1 MRRRGVYI
9 SIAIAAAV
17 IAFLAVQVS
26 RKQWQKDEDPNAAGK
41 ALPVT
46 IASVVPHEFADE
58 ISAVGT
64 LKARDT
70 SPLSPKVAG
79 TVSQV
84 MVDIGDRVKAGDVVI
99 KLDKTNFDLGV
110 KQARAALAA
119 AQAAVPQA
127 EAHFE
132 QAEKEYRRAIELLKE
147 KVIPQSRFDASEA
160 AFKSAKEAVFYARA
174 QRDQAKAALET
185 ALEHLKDTEIRSPI
199 SGAVVERTVE
209 IGQAVEPGVQL
220 LRIIDQSYL
229 KADIDLPEGD
239 IGRLAPDDTAMIMVD
254 AYPKEVFPGKVVS
267 INPMVDRQT
276 RTFRVRIQVPNQQ
289 GKLMDGMFA
298 RVRLSVGRH
307 CALAVPR
314 DALSRLPGSGT
325 YYVFV
330 VEGNKAH
337 KRTVEIRAMDDQF
350 AEVMG
355 GLVENDKVVTS
366 GAGRLQSGMEV
377 SVQDIL
383 NKNGTD
389 NSGGQLFKKNGGEH
403 VGR

>member
-1 MRRRGVYI
+1 MKRRKSYVL
-9 SIAIAAAV
+9 IAVVAIV
-17 IAFLAVQVS
+17 LALLVVQVS
-26 RKQWQKDEDPNAAGK
+26 RKQWQKDEDLNVTAK

-46 IASVVPHEFADE
+46 IAAVVQHEFTDDVE
-58 ISAVGT
+58 AVGT
-64 LKARDT
+64 LKARET
-70 SPLSPKVAG
+70 SLLSPKVAG
-79 TVSQV
+79 PVNQV
-84 MVDIGDRVKAGDVVI
+84 LVDIGDPVIAGEVVI
-99 KLDKTNFDLGV
+99 RLDRTNYGLGV
-110 KQARAALAA
+110 KQAQAALAA
-119 AQAAVPQA
+119 AEAAVSQA
-127 EAHFE
+127 DAQFE
-132 QAEKEYRRAIELLKE
+132 QAEKEFHRAAELLEE
-147 KVIPQSRFDASEA
+147 KVIPQSRFEAAEA
-160 AFKSAKEAVFYARA
+160 AFKSAREAVSHAKA
-174 QRDQAKAALET
+174 QRDRARAALET

-325 YYVFV
+325 YYVFF
-330 VEGNKAH
+330 VEGNKAV
-337 KRTVEIRAMDDQF
+337 KRTVEIGAVNDQW
-350 AEVMG
+350 AEVMK
-355 GLVENDKVVTS
+355 GLVEGDKVVTS
-366 GAGRLQSGMEV
+366 GSGRLRSGMDV
-377 SVQDIL
+377 TVQDVS
-383 NKNGTD
+383 NKNETD
-389 NSGGQLFKKNGGEH
+389 RSGETTLQGD
-403 VGR
+403 RR

>member
-26 RKQWQKDEDPNAAGK
+26 RKQWQKDEDLNVTAK
-41 ALPVT
+41 ASPVT
-46 IASVVPHEFADE
+46 VASVVQKEFADV

-64 LKARDT
+64 LKARET
-70 SPLSPKVAG
+70 SPLSSKVAG
-79 TVSQV
+79 TVSRV
-84 MVDIGDRVKAGDVVI
+84 LVDIGKRVEAGEVVI
-99 KLDKTNFDLGV
+99 RLDRTNYDLDV
-110 KQARAALAA
+110 KQAQAALAA
-119 AQAAVPQA
+119 AEAAVSQA
-127 EAHFE
+127 DAQFE
-132 QAEKEYRRAIELLKE
+132 QAEKEFHRATELLKE
-147 KVIPQSRFDASEA
+147 KVIPQSRFDVAEM
-160 AFKSAKEAVFYARA
+160 AFKSAREAVSYAKA
-174 QRDQAKAALET
+174 QRDRAKAALET

-199 SGAVVERTVE
+199 SGVVVERTVE

-220 LRIIDQSYL
+220 LRILDQSYV

-254 AYPKEVFPGKVVS
+254 AYSEEEFQGKVVS

-298 RVRLSVGRH
+298 RVRLFVGKRR
-307 CALAVPR
+307 ALAVPR

-330 VEGNKAH
+330 VEGNKAV
-337 KRTVEIRAMDDQF
+337 KRTVEIGAVNDLW
-350 AEVMG
+350 AEVMK
-355 GLVENDKVVTS
+355 GLVEGDKVVTS
-366 GAGRLQSGMEV
+366 GTGRLQSGMDV
-377 SVQDIL
+377 TVQDVS
-383 NKNGTD
+383 NKSETD
-389 NSGGQLFKKNGGEH
+389 RSGETTLQEE
-403 VGR
+403 RR

>member
-1 MRRRGVYI
+1 MKRRKSYVL
-9 SIAIAAAV
+9 IAVVAIV
-17 IAFLAVQVS
+17 LALLVVQVS
-26 RKQWQKDEDPNAAGK
+26 RKQWQKDEDLNVTAK

-46 IASVVPHEFADE
+46 IAAVVQHEFTDDVE
-58 ISAVGT
+58 AVGT
-64 LKARDT
+64 LKARET
-70 SPLSPKVAG
+70 SLLSPKVAG
-79 TVSQV
+79 PVNQV
-84 MVDIGDRVKAGDVVI
+84 LVDIGDPVIAGEVVI
-99 KLDKTNFDLGV
+99 RLDRTNYGLGV
-110 KQARAALAA
+110 KQAQAALAA
-119 AQAAVPQA
+119 AEAAVSQA
-127 EAHFE
+127 DAQFE
-132 QAEKEYRRAIELLKE
+132 QAEKEFHRAAELLEE
-147 KVIPQSRFDASEA
+147 KVIPQSRFEAAEA
-160 AFKSAKEAVFYARA
+160 AFKSAREAVSHAKA
-174 QRDQAKAALET
+174 QRDRARAALET

-325 YYVFV
+325 YYVFF
-330 VEGNKAH
+330 VEGNKAV
-337 KRTVEIRAMDDQF
+337 KRTVEIGAVNDQW
-350 AEVMG
+350 AEVMK
-355 GLVENDKVVTS
+355 GLVEDDKVVTS
-366 GAGRLQSGMEV
+366 GSGRLRSGMDV
-377 SVQDIL
+377 TVQDVS
-383 NKNGTD
+383 NKNETD
-389 NSGGQLFKKNGGEH
+389 RSGETTLQGD
-403 VGR
+403 RR

>member
-1 MRRRGVYI
+1 MKRRKSYVL
-9 SIAIAAAV
+9 IAVVAIV
-17 IAFLAVQVS
+17 LALLVVQVS
-26 RKQWQKDEDPNAAGK
+26 RKQWQKDEDLNVTAK

-46 IASVVPHEFADE
+46 IAAVVQHEFTDDVE
-58 ISAVGT
+58 AVGT
-64 LKARDT
+64 LKARET
-70 SPLSPKVAG
+70 SLLSPKVAG
-79 TVSQV
+79 PVNQV
-84 MVDIGDRVKAGDVVI
+84 LVDIGDPVIAGEVVI
-99 KLDKTNFDLGV
+99 RLDRTNYGLGV
-110 KQARAALAA
+110 KQAQAALAA
-119 AQAAVPQA
+119 AEAAVSQA
-127 EAHFE
+127 DAQFE
-132 QAEKEYRRAIELLKE
+132 QAEKEFHRAAELLEE
-147 KVIPQSRFDASEA
+147 KVIPQSRFEAAEA
-160 AFKSAKEAVFYARA
+160 AFKSAREAVSHAKA
-174 QRDQAKAALET
+174 QRDRARAALET

-325 YYVFV
+325 YYVFF
-330 VEGNKAH
+330 VEGNKAV
-337 KRTVEIRAMDDQF
+337 KRTVEIGAVNDQW
-350 AEVMG
+350 AEVMK
-355 GLVENDKVVTS
+355 GLVEDDKVVTS
-366 GAGRLQSGMEV
+366 GTGRLRSGMDV
-377 SVQDIL
+377 TVQDVS
-383 NKNGTD
+383 NKNETD
-389 NSGGQLFKKNGGEH
+389 RSGETTLQED
-403 VGR
+403 RR

>member
-1 MRRRGVYI
+1 V
-9 SIAIAAAV
+9 
-17 IAFLAVQVS
+17 L
-26 RKQWQKDEDPNAAGK
+26 
-41 ALPVT
+41 
-46 IASVVPHEFADE
+46 
-58 ISAVGT
+58 
-64 LKARDT
+64 
-70 SPLSPKVAG
+70 
-79 TVSQV
+79 
-84 MVDIGDRVKAGDVVI
+84 VDIGDPVIAGEVVI
-99 KLDKTNFDLGV
+99 RLDRTNYGLGV
-110 KQARAALAA
+110 KQAQAALAA
-119 AQAAVPQA
+119 AEAAVSQA
-127 EAHFE
+127 DAQFE
-132 QAEKEYRRAIELLKE
+132 QAEKEFHRAAELLEE
-147 KVIPQSRFDASEA
+147 KVIPQSRFEAAEA
-160 AFKSAKEAVFYARA
+160 AFKSAREAVSHAKA
-174 QRDQAKAALET
+174 QRDRARAALET

-325 YYVFV
+325 YYVFF
-330 VEGNKAH
+330 VEGNKAV
-337 KRTVEIRAMDDQF
+337 KRTVEIGAVNDQW
-350 AEVMG
+350 AEVMK
-355 GLVENDKVVTS
+355 GLVEDDKVVTS
-366 GAGRLQSGMEV
+366 GTGRLRSGMDV
-377 SVQDIL
+377 TVQDVS
-383 NKNGTD
+383 NKNETD
-389 NSGGQLFKKNGGEH
+389 RSGETTLQED
-403 VGR
+403 RR

>member
-1 MRRRGVYI
+1 L
-9 SIAIAAAV
+9 IAVVAIV
-17 IAFLAVQVS
+17 LALLVVQVS
-26 RKQWQKDEDPNAAGK
+26 RKQWQKDEDLNVTAK

-46 IASVVPHEFADE
+46 IAAVVQHEFTDDVE
-58 ISAVGT
+58 AVGT
-64 LKARDT
+64 LKARET
-70 SPLSPKVAG
+70 SLLSPKVAG
-79 TVSQV
+79 PVNQV
-84 MVDIGDRVKAGDVVI
+84 LVDIGDPVIAGEVVI
-99 KLDKTNFDLGV
+99 RLDRTNYGLGV
-110 KQARAALAA
+110 KQAQAALAA
-119 AQAAVPQA
+119 AEAAVSQA
-127 EAHFE
+127 DAQFE
-132 QAEKEYRRAIELLKE
+132 QAEKEFHRAAELLEE
-147 KVIPQSRFDASEA
+147 KVIPQSRFEAAEA
-160 AFKSAKEAVFYARA
+160 AFKSAREAVSHAKA
-174 QRDQAKAALET
+174 QRDRARAALET

-325 YYVFV
+325 YYVFF
-330 VEGNKAH
+330 VEGNKAV
-337 KRTVEIRAMDDQF
+337 KRTVEIGAVNDQW
-350 AEVMG
+350 AEVMK
-355 GLVENDKVVTS
+355 GLVEDDKVVTS
-366 GAGRLQSGMEV
+366 GTGRLRSGMDV
-377 SVQDIL
+377 TVQDVS
-383 NKNGTD
+383 NKNETD
-389 NSGGQLFKKNGGEH
+389 RSGETTLQED
-403 VGR
+403 RR